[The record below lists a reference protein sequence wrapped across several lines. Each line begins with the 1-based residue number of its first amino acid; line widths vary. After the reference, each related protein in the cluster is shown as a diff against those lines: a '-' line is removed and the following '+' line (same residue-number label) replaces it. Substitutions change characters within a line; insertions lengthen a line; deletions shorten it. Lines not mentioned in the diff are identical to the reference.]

1 MSSLLLGFILDQFI
15 GDPENPYHPV
25 RYIGNLGMGLEKLF
39 RKLFRN
45 ALKFAGL
52 LTWIATILI
61 SYFITLVIVGI
72 CQRTNIYLDI
82 IVNGIIIYFCIASKG
97 LIVEG
102 LKVIEELKSNNI
114 DGARKKLSYIVGRD
128 TNNLD
133 EESIIR
139 AVIETVAENMSD
151 GIIAPLLF
159 IGLGGAPLGIVYKA
173 VNTCDSMFGYKNDKY
188 KDFGFFPAKLDD
200 VFNYIPARI
209 TGYLIVIASF
219 LLGLDYKSAYKIYK
233 RDKNNHSSPNSAH
246 PEASIAGMLGVQ
258 LGGDN
263 YYFGKLVKKQTIGDK
278 NKKIKIE
285 DLYNVNKVL
294 IIVSYLGLIISLL
307 LRGVILK

>member
-25 RYIGNLGMGLEKLF
+25 RFIGSLGMGLEKIF

-52 LTWIATILI
+52 LTWITTILI
-61 SYFITLVIVGI
+61 SYFITLAIVGI
-72 CQRTNIYLDI
+72 CQRTNIYLGI

-102 LKVIEELKSNNI
+102 LKVIKELKNNNI
-114 DGARKKLSYIVGRD
+114 EEARKKLSYIVGRD
-128 TNNLD
+128 TNDLD

-263 YYFGKLVKKQTIGDK
+263 YYFGKLVKKQTIGNK
-278 NKKIKIE
+278 NKKIKIK